1 MSAIER
7 ALGML
12 DDDGQ
17 RSALWHPNRKDNLRI
32 DGHNGEQW
40 CERCERWCEL
50 SRTLIHASDCD
61 VAIHL
66 NLPREKG
73 EGRGGVSL
81 KSFITESIGI
91 LRSNSGPEGAMAVDQ
106 IEQSVTKE
114 FARLL
119 ARAEKAEAMLAT
131 SKTITIPRDLHE
143 LYKEAAEK
151 WATDAAF
158 KTDVRFVSDTGS
170 VDIGVMCSQC
180 GAKLACKHAVDCKAA
195 RILDLPMREE

>member
-1 MSAIER
+1 MSYEDFSIE
-7 ALGML
+7 AYLEDWTQFDSY
-12 DDDGQ
+12 DDKVRLLAELARLRRVED
-17 RSALWHPNRKDNLRI
+17 AYRKDNLRI
-32 DGHNGEQW
+32 DGHTGEQW

-91 LRSNSGPEGAMAVDQ
+91 LRSNSGPECAMAVDQ

-114 FARLL
+114 FARLE
-119 ARAEKAEAMLAT
+119 RYY
-131 SKTITIPRDLHE
+131 E
-143 LYKEAAEK
+143 LLEEAAEK
-151 WATDAAF
+151 WAEGCIY
-158 KTDVRFVSDTGS
+158 KTFNPETVADF
-170 VDIGVMCSQC
+170 
-180 GAKLACKHAVDCKAA
+180 ACTHCDRKGDPIEHTADCKAA
-195 RILDLPMREE
+195 RILGLKREGEG